1 MRHLLAALVFLVLGS
16 SAAFAQCSGDLA
28 ASQAGCTV
36 IGIQKIPVS
45 PQAPTNGQALTYNSA
60 FNQWGPATGGG
71 GGGGLSGMTAGQLP
85 VAATSTTVTSSTPF
99 GLTGNSTIVETTAGG
114 LLTPSILPLATNA
127 AIGGMKGDGTSI
139 SCVAGVCGS
148 TSGFPITLG
157 STSVASGSTTTTI
170 AGLTLS
176 SPTINGGTMGA
187 STAWTIAS
195 GTPTVYMGLDAS
207 NHLVTGTPPGSGNM
221 TGSGSTTTGNFTLSN
236 NTGATLNSAVDAGFG
251 PPAIDDPFATGSIST
266 KEWADTDT
274 LIVTAASQ
282 TVTVP
287 ASSTLSRNGGN
298 IILGL
303 GGPTTLQATTPDVIT
318 SPTGTT
324 GAAGSI
330 PLPTGSINALTAAV
344 SGTLKL
350 LSSEIFTNTQAVT
363 NTLTI
368 ATATFTPVLTAGI
381 NQQMTL
387 IHGSCPCTIANPTGI
402 ASAVG
407 QTGMFDII
415 ESSSGSD
422 TIGTWGS
429 QYITPGGTST
439 LTLSTGA
446 SDVDHIAY
454 RVIDSTHI
462 LLSPV
467 MLNATH

>member
-16 SAAFAQCSGDLA
+16 STAFAQCSGDLA

-45 PQAPTNGQALTYNSA
+45 PQVPTNGQALTYNST
-60 FNQWGPATGGG
+60 FNQWGPAAGG
-71 GGGGLSGMTAGQLP
+71 GGGGLSGMTVGQLP

-127 AIGGMKGDGTSI
+127 AFGGMKGDGTSI
-139 SCVAGVCGS
+139 SCVAGVCSS

-170 AGLTLS
+170 AGLTLT
-176 SPTINGGTMGA
+176 SPTINGG
-187 STAWTIAS
+187 
-195 GTPTVYMGLDAS
+195 
-207 NHLVTGTPPGSGNM
+207 
-221 TGSGSTTTGNFTLSN
+221 
-236 NTGATLNSAVDAGFG
+236 
-251 PPAIDDPFATGSIST
+251 
-266 KEWADTDT
+266 
-274 LIVTAASQ
+274 
-282 TVTVP
+282 
-287 ASSTLSRNGGN
+287 
-298 IILGL
+298 
-303 GGPTTLQATTPDVIT
+303 
-318 SPTGTT
+318 
-324 GAAGSI
+324 
-330 PLPTGSINALTAAV
+330 
-344 SGTLKL
+344 
-350 LSSEIFTNTQAVT
+350 IFDNTQAVT

-387 IHGSCPCTIANPTGI
+387 IHGSCPCTLANPTGI

-415 ESSSGSD
+415 QSSSGSE

-429 QYITPGGTST
+429 QYITPGGISS
-439 LTLSTGA
+439 LMLSTGA
-446 SDVDHIAY
+446 NVIDHIPY

-462 LLSPV
+462 LLGPV
-467 MLNATH
+467 MQNATH